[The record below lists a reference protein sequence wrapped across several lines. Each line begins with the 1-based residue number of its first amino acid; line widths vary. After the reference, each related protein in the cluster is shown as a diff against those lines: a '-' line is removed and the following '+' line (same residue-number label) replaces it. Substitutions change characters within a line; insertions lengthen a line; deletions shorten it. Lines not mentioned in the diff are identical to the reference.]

1 MLLSDERSSSR
12 RRPSRFWCDEELPFQ
27 YAKRSS
33 PHQPPGH
40 APALWADLGPLVSLH
55 LLDARCH
62 LRKRDTTRSRLS
74 KENQH
79 QRHSTGTR
87 VESRTSLCF
96 GTFILISGWA
106 SVVLIIAAVSVTACY
121 VAILAVT
128 IGAVR
133 VFFERIPPASSSSFL
148 CASSPPAAL
157 LSKNTENK
165 FNRTSPGRTLKT
177 RVVRLQKLNSD
188 T

>member
-1 MLLSDERSSSR
+1 MLLSDERLSSR
-12 RRPSRFWCDEELPFQ
+12 RRPSRFWCDEEFPFQ

-33 PHQPPGH
+33 PRQPPDH
-40 APALWADLGPLVSLH
+40 APALWADPGPLVSLH
-55 LLDARCH
+55 LLDARRR
-62 LRKRDTTRSRLS
+62 LRKRDTTRTRLH

-79 QRHSTGTR
+79 QIHSTGTR

-106 SVVLIIAAVSVTACY
+106 SVVSIIAAVSVTACY

-133 VFFERIPPASSSSFL
+133 VFFERIPPASFL

-157 LSKNTENK
+157 LSKNTDK
-165 FNRTSPGRTLKT
+165 FKCMSPGRTLKT
-177 RVVRLQKLNSD
+177 RVVRLQKPNSD